1 MSDATSIYGHYETRG
16 ALVKDVQ
23 LATLAVVKQMGEPT
37 SFQIAELVTDLVI
50 IPLIM
55 EFHE

>member
-16 ALVKDVQ
+16 ALVTDVR
-23 LATLAVVKQMGEPT
+23 LAVLAVVKQLEEPT

-50 IPLIM
+50 IPLLM

>member
-1 MSDATSIYGHYETRG
+1 MSETVSIYGHYETRG
-16 ALVKDVQ
+16 ALVKDVWLSL
-23 LATLAVVKQMGEPT
+23 LAITKQTGEPT
-37 SFQIAELVTDLVI
+37 AYEIAELVTDLVI